1 MNKKQLMNKIAST
14 LIQSKADAER
24 NFDSILAIMDLFT
37 LTMNMN
43 MMMTFSKGDV

>member
-1 MNKKQLMNKIAST
+1 
-14 LIQSKADAER
+14 
-24 NFDSILAIMDLFT
+24 MDLFT